1 VTLRLAKSALT
12 SADLLARL
20 AGQDAVVKT
29 VTAIAASTQDA
40 IELAGR
46 AGGTSSYVATLT
58 PGTLTASRTHTLPD
72 LSGTVVVSGAGQAV
86 SLGTITV
93 GTGGVIGAGNDKRF
107 VASRNADD
115 TATLDLM
122 YLNASDDMILAGG
135 SVNVRTS
142 SKVII
147 GTDPNPGGSEL
158 LRVGGDVRA
167 AGIGLGTS
175 LTAGNGILQLANHT
189 TKAGGIALG
198 TDCFIY
204 RIASDTVRRSHSATR
219 YRSDL
224 QINASGMLVNVYDDT
239 GATYM
244 PMEFNGSAFTVKTGN
259 ATTAITVDTSQNTT
273 LAGNLSQ
280 TGGKYFYL
288 RGDAST
294 DGSVRISS
302 QSSGTATIEKRSG
315 GSWTAMESWA

>member
-40 IELAGR
+40 IKLAGR

-58 PGTLTASRTHTLPD
+58 PGTLTASRTITVPD
-72 LSGTVVVSGAGQAV
+72 LTGTMAVSGAAQ
-86 SLGTITV
+86 TV
-93 GTGGVIGAGNDKRF
+93 TFGVG
-107 VASRNADD
+107 
-115 TATLDLM
+115 
-122 YLNASDDMILAGG
+122 
-135 SVNVRTS
+135 
-142 SKVII
+142 II
-147 GTDPNPGGSEL
+147 GTDPGGSELLRVGGGVKSGGSIICTGTGASAQASALFIDQQTSSGSRIMAFGPNASTAGEIELSCLSSNATVGSSPLLLKVDQIKVGVPMVIGTDPGGSEL

-167 AGIGLGTS
+167 SAIGLGTS
-175 LTAGNGILQLANHT
+175 LTAGNGAIQLANHT

-198 TDCFIY
+198 TDCFL
-204 RIASDTVRRSHSATR
+204 
-219 YRSDL
+219 YRSAAGV
-224 QINASGMLVNVYDDT
+224 IRTDD
-239 GATYM
+239 
-244 PMEFNGSAFTVKTGN
+244 E
-259 ATTAITVDTSQNTT
+259 
-273 LAGNLSQ
+273 LSM

-302 QSSGTATIEKRSG
+302 QSSGTAQIEKRASG
-315 GSWTAMESWA
+315 TWTAMESWA